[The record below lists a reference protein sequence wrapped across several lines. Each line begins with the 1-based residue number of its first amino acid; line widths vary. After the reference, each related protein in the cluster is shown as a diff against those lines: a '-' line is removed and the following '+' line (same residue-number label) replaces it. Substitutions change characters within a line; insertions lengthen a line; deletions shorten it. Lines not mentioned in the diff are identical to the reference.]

1 MVIDISE
8 KERECLF
15 ELLEREIRDLRQE
28 LHRTDS
34 FEYKERLEQRDLV
47 LTGILQKFS
56 GSTEQPDQQMM
67 DYSERMHGDEVLKR
81 DQG

>member
-1 MVIDISE
+1 MIMEFSE

-15 ELLEREIRDLRQE
+15 ELLEREVRSLRQE

-34 FEYKERLEQRDLV
+34 FEYKERLEQRDLM

-56 GSTEQPDQQMM
+56 GDMEQPDQQMM
-67 DYSERMHGDEVLKR
+67 DYPERMQKDEALHR

>member
-1 MVIDISE
+1 MIIDISE

-15 ELLEREIRDLRQE
+15 ELLEGEVRDLRQE

-34 FEYKERLEQRDLV
+34 FEYKERLEQRDVL

-56 GSTEQPDQQMM
+56 GDTVQPDQQMM
-67 DYSERMHGDEVLKR
+67 DYPERMQGDEVLKR

>member
-15 ELLEREIRDLRQE
+15 ELLEREIKDLRQE

-34 FEYKERLEQRDLV
+34 FEYKERLEQRDLL

-56 GSTEQPDQQMM
+56 GDSQPSEQQMM
-67 DYSERMHGDEVLKR
+67 DYPERMQKDEILER